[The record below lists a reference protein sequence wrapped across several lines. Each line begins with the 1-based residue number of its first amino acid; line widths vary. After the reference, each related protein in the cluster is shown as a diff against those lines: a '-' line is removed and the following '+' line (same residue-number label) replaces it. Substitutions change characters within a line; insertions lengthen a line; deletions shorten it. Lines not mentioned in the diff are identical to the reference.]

1 MLSRPWV
8 ALRTKP
14 AFSITR
20 RCLVMA
26 CRVIGNL
33 AVSLEIESGPS
44 PERRDTRRSRVSS
57 PSAAKTAAESVRSG
71 FAPALRSL
79 GKVRLNQL
87 DDDRPALVVRGKCL
101 RTALERDAIEP
112 RLADDQQDA
121 VRCVLQHELDQR
133 GRLFRVINVLIDG
146 ERMPSEREEAF
157 ELDAIDGDLEGY
169 SRMLPLRSRHLGIDR
184 RADEDPA
191 HARSGRKRTI
201 EPDAEPLF
209 KLADIGQR
217 IPDPF
222 AWRAQKHL
230 FFNSVCDGHSHVQ
243 PPGCSC

>member
-44 PERRDTRRSRVSS
+44 PERRETRRSRVSS
-57 PSAAKTAAESVRSG
+57 PSAAKTAADSVSSA
-71 FAPALRSL
+71 FALALRSL
-79 GKVRLNQL
+79 AKIRLDQL
-87 DDDRPALVVRGKCL
+87 DHDRPALVVRCECL
-101 RTALERDAIEP
+101 RPAFERDRIEP

-121 VRCVLQHELDQR
+121 VWCVLQHELDQR
-133 GRLFRVINVLIDG
+133 GRLFRVINCLIDG
-146 ERMPSEREEAF
+146 EWMPSEREEAF
-157 ELDAIDGDLEGY
+157 GLDAIDGDLEGY
-169 SRMLPLRSRHLGIDR
+169 SRMLSLGSRHVGIDR

-191 HARSGRKRTI
+191 HARSGRKRMI

-217 IPDPF
+217 IPDTF

-230 FFNSVCDGHSHVQ
+230 LFNSVRDRNRHVQ
-243 PPGCSC
+243 PPGC